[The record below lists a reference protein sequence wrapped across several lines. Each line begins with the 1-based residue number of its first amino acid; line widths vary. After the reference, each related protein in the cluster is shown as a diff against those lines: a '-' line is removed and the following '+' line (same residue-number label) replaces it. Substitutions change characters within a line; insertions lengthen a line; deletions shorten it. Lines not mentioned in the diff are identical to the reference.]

1 MRVRKRSYF
10 HRESGA
16 DPHFAICYPPQCP
29 KTPAELSLKILQVIS
44 GREINGALTYCKYLS
59 EMLAS
64 RGHEVTIL
72 CRENGWLEETGVE
85 GVRFINCEMNRKPSD
100 VGRIANWARYE
111 GIDVVHTHMSRAH
124 AFGVLLK
131 MTAGIPVIATAH
143 NRSFQVHWRMNDFVI
158 ANSQATMDY
167 QSRVNRVPDSNLQKV
182 LCFTDLERFENV
194 KPRDSLRVKRQLRA
208 KPEDFLCGCVGE
220 IIKRKGQLYLF
231 QALKKIVAE
240 VPNFKL
246 VMLGRFRREEP
257 YTQKLRS
264 ILLKDGLIGR
274 VKWLGL
280 RENVQDF
287 MTAFDMLAVPSV
299 EEPLGLVAVESLAAG
314 TPVVATRTGGLPE
327 IVQHNEC
334 GLLVEPRNPEALAD
348 SIIKMAKDE
357 SLRQRMGSA
366 GQQFVRREFKT
377 EELCDRVE
385 QIYQRVMDRRLA
397 KAG

>member
-1 MRVRKRSYF
+1 
-10 HRESGA
+10 
-16 DPHFAICYPPQCP
+16 
-29 KTPAELSLKILQVIS
+29 LKILQVIS

-72 CRENGWLEETGVE
+72 CREDGWLEKSGVK
-85 GVRFINCEMNRKPSD
+85 GARFINCEMNRKPSD
-100 VGRIANWARYE
+100 VGRIANWARHE

-143 NRSFQVHWRMNDFVI
+143 NRSFQIHWRLNDFVI

-167 QSRVNRVPDSNLQKV
+167 QLRVNRVPKSNIEKV
-182 LCFTDLERFENV
+182 LCFTDLQRFRDV
-194 KPRDSLRVKRQLRA
+194 TPRDVFRVKRQLRA

-220 IIKRKGQLYLF
+220 IIKRKGQVYLF
-231 QALKKIVAE
+231 EALKQIIAE
-240 VPNFKL
+240 IPNFKL
-246 VMLGRFRREEP
+246 VMLGRFRRDEP
-257 YTQKLRS
+257 YVQKMRS
-264 ILLKDGLIGR
+264 ILLKENIIGH

-287 MTAFDMLAVPSV
+287 MTAFDMLAVPSI

-314 TPVVATRTGGLPE
+314 TPVVATQTGGLPE
-327 IVQHNEC
+327 IVKHNDC
-334 GLLVEPRNPEALAD
+334 GLLVPPRNPDALAD
-348 SIIKMAKDE
+348 SIIEMAKDK
-357 SLRQRMGSA
+357 SLRDQMGAA
-366 GQQFVRREFKT
+366 GQRFVLGEFET
-377 EELCDRVE
+377 EALCDRVE
-385 QIYQRVMDRRLA
+385 QIYEHVVSRRLS

>member
-1 MRVRKRSYF
+1 M
-10 HRESGA
+10 
-16 DPHFAICYPPQCP
+16 
-29 KTPAELSLKILQVIS
+29 KILQVIS

-64 RGHEVTIL
+64 RGHDVTIL
-72 CRENGWLEETGVE
+72 CREDGWLEETGVA
-85 GVRFINCEMNRKPSD
+85 GARFINCEMNRKPSD
-100 VGRIANWARYE
+100 IGRIGNWMRHQ

-124 AFGVLLK
+124 AFGVLLR
-131 MTAGIPVIATAH
+131 MTTGIPVIATAH
-143 NRSFQVHWRMNDFVI
+143 NRSFQIHWRMNDFVI

-167 QSRVNRVPDSNLQKV
+167 QRRVNRVPDSNIEKV
-182 LCFTDLERFENV
+182 LCFTDLQRFKDVTN
-194 KPRDSLRVKRQLRA
+194 RDVFRVKRQL
-208 KPEDFLCGCVGE
+208 KVSFDDFLCGCVGE

-231 QALKKIVAE
+231 QALKRIVAE

-246 VMLGRFRREEP
+246 VLLGRFKRDEP

-264 ILLKDGLIGR
+264 ILLNEGLFGR

-327 IVQHNEC
+327 VVKHNEC
-334 GLLVEPRNPEALAD
+334 GLLVPPKDPNALAKA
-348 SIIKMAKDE
+348 IITMANDKSMRE
-357 SLRQRMGSA
+357 KMGSA
-366 GQQFVRREFKT
+366 GQNFVQSEFET
-377 EELCDRVE
+377 EQLCDRVE
-385 QIYQRVMDRRLA
+385 QIYYKVANRQSR